1 MKQSVNIVTPQTIVI
16 KNNANAAEIITAVCA
31 VTTLAIV
38 AKTAVEVSDKI
49 DQATNVF
56 NETSEKIEKTKN
68 AMTFKSTRDSIRNRF
83 NKKGTDNVNDA

>member
-83 NKKGTDNVNDA
+83 NKKGTENVNDA